1 MYNIVIVEDEYIESE
16 SLRRII
22 SRCVENAVIHEAD
35 TGNKAI
41 QLIDR
46 LEQIDMM
53 LVDINIPLPNGNQV
67 IEYLKQKNSDTRVI
81 VTTANDDFDIVR
93 HMLSLK
99 VDDYLLKPVKQSVL
113 NAAIRKTLRVD
124 EDDALATRELRQ
136 NISELI
142 NHCDYPGWH
151 RFLFSILD
159 AACTD
164 LASGCDRSK
173 TLTNALELVQQHL
186 AGLGD
191 KYTPCRNEINELVQ
205 TIRQQGLSAGY
216 YAQVFKQLLAMS
228 EQLFELRFKQ
238 TAGSMDFVVRA
249 QFYIEKNILNN
260 LTLDDIASSVFVS
273 PCYLSRA
280 FKKSMGTGFSS
291 YITSRKISMA
301 KSLLQFSDLKVN
313 AIALELS
320 WQDANY
326 FCRIFKKETGIAPS
340 DYRRIISPEAC

>member
-1 MYNIVIVEDEYIESE
+1 MYNIVIVEDEHIESE

-22 SRCVENAVIHEAD
+22 SRCVENAVIHEAA

-41 QLIDR
+41 QLIDQ
-46 LEQIDMM
+46 LERIDMM
-53 LVDINIPLPNGNQV
+53 FVDINIPLPNGNQV
-67 IEYLKQKNSDTRVI
+67 IEYLKQKNSGTKVI

-113 NAAIRKTLRVD
+113 HEAIRKTLQVD
-124 EDDALATRELRQ
+124 EEDALATRELRQ
-136 NISELI
+136 TISELI
-142 NHCDYPGWH
+142 TRCDYPGWH

-159 AACTD
+159 AACTGW
-164 LASGCDRSK
+164 AFGSDRSK
-173 TLTNALELVQQHL
+173 TVTDALELIQQHL

-191 KYTPCRNEINELVQ
+191 KYTSCREALSGLVLK
-205 TIRQQGLSAGY
+205 IRQQGLQASHY
-216 YAQVFKQLLAMS
+216 WQVFNQLLHIS
-228 EQLFELRFKQ
+228 EQLFEQAFKH
-238 TAGSMDFVVRA
+238 ASGSMDFVSRA
-249 QFYIEKNILNN
+249 QFYIERDVLKN
-260 LTLDDIASSVFVS
+260 LTLDDIAARVFVS

-340 DYRRIISPEAC
+340 DYRRIISPQAC